1 MTFLFPIG
9 LLMLV
14 PVALLALTYVV
25 TSRRRQRYAVR
36 YAALPLLDR
45 VIPDRPQ
52 WRRHLPA
59 AFLLAALALCG
70 LAVARPEMPVRVP
83 YERATIIVALDTSE
97 SMQARDVSP
106 DRLTAAVA
114 AAGDFIEQ
122 LPDTFNVGVVTFAG
136 ATSVV
141 HAPDTDHDAAR
152 ASLQMLGTQSRT
164 AIGEGVFTSLDQIR
178 AVAADPEQEPEEGQE
193 RLPAHIVLLSDGSNT
208 SGRGTDDAA
217 LAAVAAGVPV
227 STIAYG
233 TEDGVLDGGLSQGGY
248 AIPVPVDSQTLA
260 ELSEATG
267 GIAYSAASSD
277 ELQDVY
283 RDIGSSIGWRT
294 EWREVTPFVAAIA
307 LALGIVAAGLS
318 MRWFSRLV

>member
-25 TSRRRQRYAVR
+25 TLRRRQRYAVR
-36 YAALPLLDR
+36 YAALPLLDK
-45 VIPDRPQ
+45 VIPERPQ
-52 WRRHLPA
+52 WRRHVPA
-59 AFLLAALALCG
+59 AFLLLALTLCG

-141 HAPDTDHDAAR
+141 HRPDTDHVAAQE
-152 ASLQMLGTQSRT
+152 SLQMLSTQSRT
-164 AIGEGVFTSLDQIR
+164 AIGEGVFTSLEAIIS
-178 AVAADPEQEPEEGQE
+178 VARDPDQEPEEGQD
-193 RLPAHIVLLSDGSNT
+193 RLPAHVVLLSDGSNT

-233 TEDGVLDGGLSQGGY
+233 TPDGVLDNGGY
-248 AIPVPVDSQTLA
+248 PIPVPVDSDTLA

-267 GIAYSAASSD
+267 GIAYSAESSD
-277 ELQDVY
+277 ELADVY

-307 LALGIVAAGLS
+307 LACGVVAAGLS
-318 MRWFSRLV
+318 MRWFSRLI

>member
-1 MTFLFPIG
+1 MTFLFPLG

-25 TSRRRQRYAVR
+25 TVRRKARYAVR

-45 VIPDRPQ
+45 VIPERPR

-59 AFLLAALALCG
+59 AFLLLAFALCG

-83 YERATIIVALDTSE
+83 YERATIIVAIDTSE
-97 SMQARDVSP
+97 SMQARDVAP
-106 DRLTAAVA
+106 DRLTAAVS
-114 AAGDFIEQ
+114 AAGDFVDQ

-136 ATSVV
+136 ATVV
-141 HAPDTDHDAAR
+141 NHPPNTDHEAAR
-152 ASLQMLGTQSRT
+152 VSLQMLNTQSRT
-164 AIGEGVFTSLDQIR
+164 AIGEGVFTSLDQIIS
-178 AVAADPEQEPEEGQE
+178 VARDPDQEPEEGRD
-193 RLPAHIVLLSDGSNT
+193 RLPAHVVLLSDGSNT
-208 SGRGTDDAA
+208 SGRGTDEAA

-233 TEDGVLDGGLSQGGY
+233 TADGVLDSGGY
-248 AIPVPVDSQTLA
+248 EIPVPVDSATLA

-277 ELQDVY
+277 ELQEVY

-307 LALGIVAAGLS
+307 LACGIVAAGLS

>member
-1 MTFLFPIG
+1 MMTFLFPLG

-25 TSRRRQRYAVR
+25 TVRRRQRYVVR
-36 YAALPLLDR
+36 FAALPLLDK
-45 VIPDRPQ
+45 VIPERPK

-59 AFLLAALALCG
+59 ALLLMALALCG
-70 LAVARPEMPVRVP
+70 LAAARPEMPVRVP

-141 HAPDTDHDAAR
+141 HRPDTDHEAAA

-164 AIGEGVFTSLDQIR
+164 AIGEGVFTSLDQILT
-178 AVAADPEQEPEEGQE
+178 VAGETEDAPEEGRD
-193 RLPAHIVLLSDGSNT
+193 RLPAHVVLLSDGSNT
-208 SGRGTDDAA
+208 AGRGIDEAA

-233 TEDGVLDGGLSQGGY
+233 TDGGVLDTGGY
-248 AIPVPVDSQTLA
+248 AIPVPVDVRTLT
-260 ELSEATG
+260 ELAEATG
-267 GIAYSAASSD
+267 GIAYSAESSD
-277 ELQDVY
+277 ELEQVY

-294 EWREVTPFVAAIA
+294 EWREVTPFVAALA
-307 LALGIVAAGLS
+307 LAFGIVAAGLS

>member
-14 PVALLALTYVV
+14 PVALLAFSYVLTL
-25 TSRRRQRYAVR
+25 RRRQRYAVR
-36 YAALPLLDR
+36 YAALPLLDK
-45 VIPDRPQ
+45 VIPERPQ

-59 AFLLAALALCG
+59 TFLLAALALCA

-141 HAPDTDHDAAR
+141 HVPDTDHEAAR
-152 ASLQMLGTQSRT
+152 QSLQMLGTQSRT

-178 AVAADPEQEPEEGQE
+178 AVAADPAQEPEEGQE
-193 RLPAHIVLLSDGSNT
+193 RLPAHVVLLSDGSNT

-233 TEDGVLDGGLSQGGY
+233 TEDGVLDNGGY
-248 AIPVPVDSQTLA
+248 AIPVPVDSRTLA

-267 GIAYSAASSD
+267 GISYSAASSD

-294 EWREVTPFVAAIA
+294 EWREVTPVVAAIA

>member
-14 PVALLALTYVV
+14 PVALLGLTYLM
-25 TSRRRQRYAVR
+25 TARRRQRYAVR

-45 VIPDRPQ
+45 VIPEQPK

-59 AFLLAALALCG
+59 AFLLVALALCG

-83 YERATIIVALDTSE
+83 YERATIIVAIDTSE

-114 AAGDFIEQ
+114 AAGDFIDQ
-122 LPDTFNVGVVTFAG
+122 LPGTFNVGVVTFAG
-136 ATSVV
+136 ATMVA
-141 HAPDTDHDAAR
+141 HPPDTDREAAR
-152 ASLQMLGTQSRT
+152 ASLQILTTQSRT
-164 AIGEGVFTSLDQIR
+164 AIGEGVFTSLDQVR
-178 AVAADPEQEPEEGQE
+178 SLAQGSDGD

-217 LAAVAAGVPV
+217 AASVAAGVPV

-233 TEDGVLDGGLSQGGY
+233 TADGVLDTGGY
-248 AIPVPVDSQTLA
+248 EIPVPVDAATLT
-260 ELSEATG
+260 ELSDSTG
-267 GIAYSAASSD
+267 GIAYSAESSD
-277 ELQDVY
+277 ELQEVY

-294 EWREVTPFVAAIA
+294 EWREVTPFVVAIA
-307 LALGIVAAGLS
+307 LGCGIVAAALS
-318 MRWFSRLV
+318 MRWFSRLI

>member
-25 TSRRRQRYAVR
+25 TLRRRQRYAVR

-45 VIPDRPQ
+45 VIPERPR

-114 AAGDFIEQ
+114 AAGDFIDQ
-122 LPDTFNVGVVTFAG
+122 LPDTFNVGVVTFSG

-141 HAPDTDHDAAR
+141 HAPDTDHEAAR
-152 ASLQMLGTQSRT
+152 VSLQMLDTQSRT

-193 RLPAHIVLLSDGSNT
+193 RLPAHVVLLSDGSNT

-233 TEDGVLDGGLSQGGY
+233 TEDGVLDNGGY
-248 AIPVPVDSQTLA
+248 AIPVPVDSRTLA

-267 GIAYSAASSD
+267 GIAYSAESSD
-277 ELQDVY
+277 ELEQVY

>member
-1 MTFLFPIG
+1 MSFLFPLG

-14 PVALLALTYVV
+14 PVALLALTYLV
-25 TSRRRQRYAVR
+25 TVRRKARYAVR
-36 YAALPLLDR
+36 YAALPLLDK
-45 VIPDRPQ
+45 VIPERPK

-59 AFLLAALALCG
+59 AFLLVALALCG
-70 LAVARPEMPVRVP
+70 LAVARPEMAVRVP
-83 YERATIIVALDTSE
+83 YERATIIVAIDTSE
-97 SMQARDVSP
+97 SMQARDVAP

-114 AAGDFIEQ
+114 AAGNFIDQ

-136 ATSVV
+136 APVV
-141 HAPDTDHDAAR
+141 THPPNTDHEAAR
-152 ASLQMLGTQSRT
+152 TSLQMLNTQSRT
-164 AIGEGVFTSLDQIR
+164 AIGEGVFTSLDQIIS
-178 AVAADPEQEPEEGQE
+178 VTQEPEEGQE
-193 RLPAHIVLLSDGSNT
+193 RLPAHVVLLSDGSNT
-208 SGRGTDDAA
+208 SGRGTDEAA

-233 TEDGVLDGGLSQGGY
+233 TPDGVLDSGGY
-248 AIPVPVDSQTLA
+248 AVPVPVDATTLA

-267 GIAYSAASSD
+267 GIAYSAESSD
-277 ELQDVY
+277 ELEAVY

-307 LALGIVAAGLS
+307 LACGIVAAGLS